1 MKILRPQILSTAIA
15 LTLAGAAHA
24 QFQGPSTG
32 STPYLVPSQPNIQT
46 YSIFTVD
53 NTGATPDDNIGGYGM
68 AGIPDGLGA
77 FQTPADITNG
87 SFTVL
92 MNHELGATAGAVRA
106 HGATGSFVSRW
117 TINKNTLAVTA
128 GSDLIQQV
136 SLWNTT
142 ASSYNAPTTGIQPGR
157 LFLTRIRSEVWLPM
171 MIEFHFPRRKIA
183 LR

>member
-68 AGIPDGLGA
+68 GHSGRPRGLPNA
-77 FQTPADITNG
+77 RRH
-87 SFTVL
+87 
-92 MNHELGATAGAVRA
+92 HEWILYRAHESRAGATAGAVRT

-171 MIEFHFPRRKIA
+171 MIEFHFPRRMIA